1 MLAAG
6 AAGPEGVDAQ
16 VLFLDVDLD
25 AVVDLGQHLDRGE
38 GGVAAA
44 AGVEGRDAHQA
55 VDARLALQIAE
66 GVRPRDGEGE
76 LRI

>member
-16 VLFLDVDLD
+16 VFFLDVDLD
-25 AVVDLGQHLDRGE
+25 AVVHLRQDLHRGK

-55 VDARLALQIAE
+55 VDAVFALQIAE
-66 GVRPRDGEGE
+66 GVGTADA
-76 LRI
+76 